1 MSIKDTMQSS
11 FGALFDGAFAE
22 VMTSFT
28 GTYLGPGVYDPV
40 TEETTAQTVTYT
52 GRGVLTRYKLEQI
65 DNVNILSTDS
75 LLIVLTNEVTDLPS
89 AGHKINAKD
98 PITGELKTFDLLP
111 VKTDPAKVHY
121 QLQLRAV

>member
-1 MSIKDTMQSS
+1 MSIRDTMQSS
-11 FGALFDGAFAE
+11 FGALFNGAFAE
-22 VMTSFT
+22 VMTQFT

-40 TEETTAQTVTYT
+40 TEEATAQPVTYT

-75 LLIVLTNEVTDLPS
+75 LLIVLTNEVTGVPS
-89 AGHKINAKD
+89 AGHKIAAKD
-98 PITGELKTFDLLP
+98 PVTGQVKTFDLLP
-111 VKTDPAKVHY
+111 VKADPARVHY

>member
-1 MSIKDTMQSS
+1 MSIKNTMQSS
-11 FGALFDGAFAE
+11 FGALFNGAFAE

-40 TEETTAQTVTYT
+40 TEETTAQTMTYS

-75 LLIVLTNEVTDLPS
+75 LLIVLTNEVTALPS
-89 AGHKINAKD
+89 AGHKITAKD

-111 VKTDPAKVHY
+111 VKTDPARVHY

>member
-1 MSIKDTMQSS
+1 MGLRDTMQSS
-11 FGALFDGAFAE
+11 FGALFNTAFAE
-22 VMTSFT
+22 VMTDFT
-28 GTYLGPGVYDPV
+28 GTYLGPGLYDPV
-40 TEETTAQTVTYT
+40 TEETTAQTITYT

-75 LLIVLTNEVTDLPS
+75 MLIVLTNEVTDLPR
-89 AGHKINAKD
+89 AGHKITAKD
-98 PITGELKTFDLLP
+98 PITGALKTFDLLP

>member
-1 MSIKDTMQSS
+1 MSIKDTMQRS
-11 FGALFDGAFAE
+11 FGALFNGAFAE

-40 TEETTAQTVTYT
+40 TEETTAQTMTYS
-52 GRGVLTRYKLEQI
+52 GRGILTRYKLEQI

-89 AGHKINAKD
+89 AGHKITAKD
-98 PITGELKTFDLLP
+98 PITGVLKTFDLLP